1 MFSRELFVE
10 RGRYLLLAL
19 CLAVLAWAFASSSD
33 VTEIAAGIAVFLF
46 GMLSLERGFA
56 SFTGWTLER
65 LLGVATNTT
74 WKSISFGI
82 VSTALMQSS
91 SLVSLLTISFVSAQ
105 MISLAAGIGVVL
117 GTNLGTTS
125 GAWLIAGLGFRV
137 DISAWALPLLSFG
150 MVLLLMREARL
161 KGVGHILF
169 GVGLLFL
176 GIHFMQS
183 GFSAF
188 QSSVDLLRFGMDGVV
203 GLLLFIVIGMVVTVI
218 VQSSHATLLIIIA
231 ALAAGQVSFEN
242 ALALAIG
249 ANLGTTVTAAIA
261 SLTAHASGKRLAVAH
276 LGFNLTTGL
285 IAVVLI
291 DVLVLAV
298 DRGGDLL
305 GLAEDDLLLRLAL
318 FHTLFNLLGVLLFA
332 PWVGAY
338 ARVLERHVRLDAG
351 RTARPQFL
359 HGSGKKLPQVAVAAV
374 RNEIFHLYDNAFDLL
389 VHGLGLRRRVVRSE
403 EDLTLAVQRT
413 RRFMPLDVDDDYE
426 QRIKGLHSA
435 IVEYISDS
443 ASAGPTATAGDAL
456 YRLRQASHDIVLAI
470 KDMKHLHKNLKR
482 FGLSANPVIRGHYD
496 QLRIQ
501 IAGVLRDINA
511 LRQESEEPA
520 AQSVTVLSLDA
531 RKVELERAYREQ
543 LETIEAAIR
552 SRRISGLDAT
562 SLMND
567 ADYAWAIG
575 RRIVSAAQTLL
586 AIGSESLQD
595 ALEAL
600 SLDEQEVEQ
609 AAHAERPTTPETPQ
623 QRED

>member
-1 MFSRELFVE
+1 MFSSKVFGV

-19 CLAVLAWAFASSSD
+19 CLAALAWAFASSSD
-33 VTEIAAGIAVFLF
+33 FTEIAAGIAVFLF

-56 SFTGWTLER
+56 SFSGGTLER
-65 LLGVATNTT
+65 LLSVATNKT
-74 WKSISFGI
+74 WKSMIFGI

-91 SLVSLLTISFVSAQ
+91 TLVSLLTISFVSAQ

-150 MVLLLMREARL
+150 MVMLLMREGRL
-161 KGVGHILF
+161 KGIGHVLF
-169 GVGLLFL
+169 GIGLLFL
-176 GIHFMQS
+176 GIHYIQS
-183 GFSAF
+183 GFGAF
-188 QSSVDLLRFGMDGVV
+188 QNDFDLLRFGMDGLV

-218 VQSSHATLLIIIA
+218 VQSSHATLLLIIA
-231 ALAAGQVSFEN
+231 SLAAGQVSFEN

-249 ANLGTTVTAAIA
+249 ANLGTTVTAFIA

-276 LGFNLTTGL
+276 LGFNLATGL
-285 IAVVLI
+285 IAVLLI

-298 DRGGDLL
+298 DRGGDLI
-305 GLAEDDLLLRLAL
+305 GLADDDLLLRLAL
-318 FHTLFNLLGVLLFA
+318 FHTLFNLLGVALFA

-338 ARVLERHVRLDAG
+338 ARMLERYVRLDEG
-351 RTARPQFL
+351 RTVKPQFL
-359 HGSGKKLPQVAVAAV
+359 HESGKKLPLVAVAAV
-374 RNEIFHLYDNAFDLL
+374 RNETFHLYDNAFDLL

-403 EDLTLAVQRT
+403 DDLTLAVQRT
-413 RRFMPLDVDDDYE
+413 RRFMPLDVDNDYE

-435 IVEYISDS
+435 ILEYISDS
-443 ASAGPTATAGDAL
+443 TSAGPTATAGDAL

-482 FGLSANPVIRGHYD
+482 FGLSANPVIRDHYD

-501 IAGVLRDINA
+501 IAGLLREIDA
-511 LRQESEEPA
+511 LRHESEQPGL
-520 AQSVTVLSLDA
+520 QSVTVLSLDA
-531 RKVELERAYREQ
+531 RKVELEHSYRAQ
-543 LETIEAAIR
+543 LASIEAAIR
-552 SRRISGLDAT
+552 DRRISGLDAT

-567 ADYAWAIG
+567 ADYAWTIG
-575 RRIVSAAQTLL
+575 KRIVSAAQTLL
-586 AIGSESLQD
+586 AIGAESLQD
-595 ALEAL
+595 ALETL

-609 AAHAERPTTPETPQ
+609 AADAERSMTPETPQ